1 MSVPELLNHVLHTDL
16 PRSVQIFAP
25 ELVLCVTIIALL
37 LVRMLKW
44 HHKFPTS
51 WVALF
56 GTLAAF
62 VGVFAQFMYM
72 KTGGELPQMRE
83 LFEFWGLTQA
93 GVGTAGEYFTGLLV
107 HDPFAVFFRLG
118 LVLFLVLV
126 QALTILTGI
135 PDQEDGQDFY
145 TLMIG
150 ATIGM
155 MLACGA
161 NNLLMLFM
169 AVEMMSVPSYAM
181 VGFLKGRR
189 LSSEAALKYVVYGAG
204 IAGVMVYGVSLLA
217 GVLGTLSIPELGSRF
232 ELLMGDQPFSLTN
245 PTAVATALG
254 IMLVVVGLA
263 FKLSLVPFHFWCPDA
278 FEGASAE
285 VGGFLSVASK
295 AAAFALLVRFAL
307 AFQGSGE
314 AIQTLCLIFGISLG
328 VVSCLSMT
336 LGNLAAYTQT
346 NLKRLL
352 AYSTIAHA
360 GYMVMAISALMVLL
374 SGSADPVDSAACVEG
389 LMYDIAVYLFMNLT
403 AFAIVAF
410 VRNETFREDIDA
422 YNGLSASGPI
432 TKLLCLCLL
441 FAFVSLIGL
450 PPMAGFFGKFAI
462 FASALKAGS
471 VHWFLWV
478 VLVLGGLNTV
488 FSLFYYLRVLRAVF
502 ILPPADETK
511 TVEIPGFNGAY
522 VALITLPILALGM
535 STLMGDLSSTAHE
548 VAQHL
553 FQ

>member
-1 MSVPELLNHVLHTDL
+1 
-16 PRSVQIFAP
+16 
-25 ELVLCVTIIALL
+25 
-37 LVRMLKW
+37 
-44 HHKFPTS
+44 
-51 WVALF
+51 
-56 GTLAAF
+56 
-62 VGVFAQFMYM
+62 
-72 KTGGELPQMRE
+72 
-83 LFEFWGLTQA
+83 
-93 GVGTAGEYFTGLLV
+93 
-107 HDPFAVFFRLG
+107 
-118 LVLFLVLV
+118 
-126 QALTILTGI
+126 
-135 PDQEDGQDFY
+135 
-145 TLMIG
+145 
-150 ATIGM
+150 
-155 MLACGA
+155 
-161 NNLLMLFM
+161 
-169 AVEMMSVPSYAM
+169 
-181 VGFLKGRR
+181 
-189 LSSEAALKYVVYGAG
+189 
-204 IAGVMVYGVSLLA
+204 
-217 GVLGTLSIPELGSRF
+217 
-232 ELLMGDQPFSLTN
+232 
-245 PTAVATALG
+245 
-254 IMLVVVGLA
+254 
-263 FKLSLVPFHFWCPDA
+263 
-278 FEGASAE
+278 
-285 VGGFLSVASK
+285 
-295 AAAFALLVRFAL
+295 AL
-307 AFQGSGE
+307 AFQGT
-314 AIQTLCLIFGISLG
+314 APALQTLCLIFGLSLG
-328 VVSCLSMT
+328 VISCLSMT
-336 LGNLAAYTQT
+336 LGNLAAYTQN
-346 NLKRLL
+346 NLKRML

-360 GYMVMAISALMVLL
+360 GYMVMAISALMVLI
-374 SGSADPVDSAACVEG
+374 SDGSDPVSAAACIEG
-389 LMYDIAVYLFMNLT
+389 LMYYIAVYLFMNLT